1 MNVYD
6 SSTHVRPSVV
16 YDASTRKSLSRL
28 AWFLD
33 SSIPIPGLGFRIGA
47 DGLIGLIPGVGDAV
61 GAALSSYILAQAAR
75 LGVPKSVIL
84 RMGFNV
90 LLETLIGLIPFV
102 GDIFDFAWKANLR
115 NVELL
120 NEYMDNP
127 RQTSAS
133 SGVLVGAITVVLI
146 ALVILIMI
154 GGFMIL
160 GALWTAIT
168 Q

>member
-1 MNVYD
+1 MNSYD
-6 SSTHVRPSVV
+6 SSTRGRSSVV
-16 YDASTRKSLSRL
+16 YDSPTRKSLSRL

-75 LGVPKSVIL
+75 LGAPKSVIL

-90 LLETLIGLIPFV
+90 LIETLVGLIPFV

-133 SGVLVGAITVVLI
+133 SSVLVGAITVVLI

>member
-1 MNVYD
+1 MNAYESSTRNRPGVVYD
-6 SSTHVRPSVV
+6 S
-16 YDASTRKSLSRL
+16 STRKSLSRL

-47 DGLIGLIPGVGDAV
+47 DGLIGLIPGVGDAF
-61 GAALSSYILAQAAR
+61 GAVLSSYILAQAAR
-75 LGVPKSVIL
+75 LGAPKSVIL
-84 RMGFNV
+84 RMGFNI
-90 LLETLIGLIPFV
+90 LIETVVGLIPFV

-127 RQTSAS
+127 RHTSAS
-133 SGVLVGAITVVLI
+133 SGVLVGAITVALI
-146 ALVILIMI
+146 ALVILFVI

-160 GALWTAIT
+160 GALWTAVT